1 MTIQHKK
8 YKFIFDYNYYIDQIN
23 IDTQIN
29 DHWKLCGG
37 HVSKLNNSYYGNDN
51 VIKLFYLT
59 SNFSFD
65 FIISDSNGNDVLDE
79 L

>member
-1 MTIQHKK
+1 MKHKK

-23 IDTQIN
+23 IDKQIN
-29 DHWKLCGG
+29 DHWQLCGG
-37 HVSKLNNSYYGNDN
+37 HVSKLNNFYYGNDN

-59 SNFSFD
+59 CNLPFD
-65 FIISDSNGNDVLDE
+65 FIIADSDGNDVLDE